1 MTTVQIE
8 SVEPI
13 TLKLPSGQ
21 IVSVQ
26 SEVSIKSN
34 EIPIID
40 VSVIWSNDL
49 NAKKEVAEKVR
60 EASHRISFFYAQ
72 NHGVDTKYAAEA
84 FKQSQRFCSL
94 LLERKLEVD
103 TALVPNEYV
112 GYHKMKSYNRN
123 GRKRKDLHEAFN
135 WAYDATY
142 DPEAVDKSEESIS
155 IWPSNLPGF
164 KEGLCA
170 YHTQL
175 LQFARQITRIFALAL
190 HMPKGY
196 FDDYV
201 KRPEAGMRFVHYPK
215 QQASPA
221 DQNGIGAHTDFQC
234 FTLVTQDDCGGLEVL
249 NKQGHWIKASPVPS
263 SFVVNMADCF
273 MHQTNDFS
281 VSTVHRVINKS
292 GRERHSPPFFFLALI
307 GVKCWRLYQHV
318 SVMIVQ

>member
-1 MTTVQIE
+1 
-8 SVEPI
+8 
-13 TLKLPSGQ
+13 
-21 IVSVQ
+21 
-26 SEVSIKSN
+26 
-34 EIPIID
+34 
-40 VSVIWSNDL
+40 
-49 NAKKEVAEKVR
+49 
-60 EASHRISFFYAQ
+60 
-72 NHGVDTKYAAEA
+72 
-84 FKQSQRFCSL
+84 
-94 LLERKLEVD
+94 
-103 TALVPNEYV
+103 
-112 GYHKMKSYNRN
+112 
-123 GRKRKDLHEAFN
+123 
-135 WAYDATY
+135 
-142 DPEAVDKSEESIS
+142 
-155 IWPSNLPGF
+155 
-164 KEGLCA
+164 
-170 YHTQL
+170 
-175 LQFARQITRIFALAL
+175 
-190 HMPKGY
+190 MPKGY

>member
-123 GRKRKDLHEAFN
+123 GRKRK
-135 WAYDATY
+135 
-142 DPEAVDKSEESIS
+142 
-155 IWPSNLPGF
+155 G
-164 KEGLCA
+164 
-170 YHTQL
+170 
-175 LQFARQITRIFALAL
+175 
-190 HMPKGY
+190 
-196 FDDYV
+196 
-201 KRPEAGMRFVHYPK
+201 
-215 QQASPA
+215 ASKL
-221 DQNGIGAHTDFQC
+221 F
-234 FTLVTQDDCGGLEVL
+234 
-249 NKQGHWIKASPVPS
+249 S
-263 SFVVNMADCF
+263 S
-273 MHQTNDFS
+273 H
-281 VSTVHRVINKS
+281 
-292 GRERHSPPFFFLALI
+292 
-307 GVKCWRLYQHV
+307 
-318 SVMIVQ
+318 